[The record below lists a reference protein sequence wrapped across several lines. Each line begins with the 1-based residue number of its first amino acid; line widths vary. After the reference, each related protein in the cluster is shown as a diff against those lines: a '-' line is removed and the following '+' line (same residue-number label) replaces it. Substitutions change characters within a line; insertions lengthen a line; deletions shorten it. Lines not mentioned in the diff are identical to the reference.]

1 MKFLTNKSDFIQNVV
16 KLMTGTI
23 IVQLVTFLSQ
33 PIITR
38 LYNPHNYG
46 IFATIQA
53 IIILPA
59 YLSSLCYDRAIV
71 VAENDFESL
80 ALTKICIISG
90 IFRAV

>member
-1 MKFLTNKSDFIQNVV
+1 
-16 KLMTGTI
+16 MTGII
-23 IVQLVTFLSQ
+23 IVQLVTFS
-33 PIITR
+33 
-38 LYNPHNYG
+38 
-46 IFATIQA
+46 IQA
-53 IIILPA
+53 IIILLA

>member
-1 MKFLTNKSDFIQNVV
+1 MKFFNKKSHFTKNIF
-16 KLMTGTI
+16 KLITGII

-38 LYNPHNYG
+38 LYNPHDYG

-71 VAENDFESL
+71 VAKNDFESL